1 MLFADVLEGASSQ
14 NAIFLF
20 FMAIF
25 LLQILNCIAF
35 IYNPFFFAS
44 RGSISGYCQN
54 IITLKEAL
62 IFLI

>member
-35 IYNPFFFAS
+35 IYNPFFLLAEEAFLD
-44 RGSISGYCQN
+44 IV
-54 IITLKEAL
+54 IT
-62 IFLI
+62 